1 MKINL
6 SVLTCVLS
14 LVLAQSAQANDALT
28 EVGAAFKKLDTLKG
42 YRVTMTTESQFAMD
56 KKTAEM
62 AEKNPEMLAKL
73 KAPIITEY
81 ANPGPISRSIKTQ
94 PRLTGGQYPFP
105 ALKTTTITAGKV
117 TATMQEY
124 ASEEDRLLAEKI
136 KQNNAAQSGSI
147 SVGSVGGLVQDPLGG
162 LGGILFSG
170 LASQLAQQFQGQSF
184 YDQVGK
190 WTCRA
195 SQERENL
202 TPAEAR
208 KFFSAA
214 RKLGNSTV
222 KNESTVQ
229 YETKSMESSME
240 VTQVIDISV
249 RSGLPLRTVVNF
261 GSKEMGQ
268 GKTTLDY
275 YDFDSP
281 IKIEMPTCS

>member
-62 AEKNPEMLAKL
+62 AEKNPEMLAML
-73 KAPIITEY
+73 KAPTITEY
-81 ANPGPISRSIKTQ
+81 ANPGPISRFIKTQ

-136 KQNNAAQSGSI
+136 KQDNAQSGSI
-147 SVGSVGGLVQDPLGG
+147 SVGSLGGLLQDPLGG
-162 LGGILFSG
+162 LGGILFDG
-170 LASQLAQQFQGQSF
+170 LASQLAQQFQGQNPLN
-184 YDQVGK
+184 QVGK

-202 TPAEAR
+202 TPAEVS
-208 KFFSAA
+208 KLFSAA

-222 KNESTVQ
+222 KNEPTVQ
-229 YETKSMESSME
+229 YQTKSMESSME
-240 VTQVIDISV
+240 VTQVIDISL
-249 RSGLPLRTVVNF
+249 RSGLPLRAVVNF
-261 GSKEMGQ
+261 GSKEMGK

>member
-6 SVLTCVLS
+6 SVLTCALG
-14 LVLAQSAQANDALT
+14 LVLAQSAQANSALT

-42 YRVTMTTESQFAMD
+42 YRVTMTTESQLMD
-56 KKTAEM
+56 EKTAEM
-62 AEKNPEMLAKL
+62 AKKNPEMLAML
-73 KAPIITEY
+73 KAPTITEY
-81 ANPGPISRSIKTQ
+81 ANPGSISRFITTQ

-117 TATMQEY
+117 TATMREY
-124 ASEEDRLLAEKI
+124 ASEEDRLLGEKI
-136 KQNNAAQSGSI
+136 KQDNLKAQSGSI
-147 SVGSVGGLVQDPLGG
+147 SVGSLGGLLADPLAG
-162 LGGILFSG
+162 LGGILSDG
-170 LASQLAQQFQGQSF
+170 LASQLAQQLQGQNPLN
-184 YDQVGK
+184 QVGK
-190 WTCRA
+190 WTCSA

-202 TPAEAR
+202 TPAEAS
-208 KFFSAA
+208 KLFSAA

-222 KNESTVQ
+222 KNEPTVQ
-229 YETKSMESSME
+229 YETKSMKSSME
-240 VTQVIDISV
+240 VTQVIDISL
-249 RSGLPLRTVVNF
+249 RSGLPLRAVVNF